1 MIPNATSVINQ
12 GYNPVS
18 FAPWISEIQKSYILK
33 MLNLLAY
40 TFETAEEKLEAYAHI
55 SAMLPTYFWF

>member
-1 MIPNATSVINQ
+1 
-12 GYNPVS
+12 
-18 FAPWISEIQKSYILK
+18 